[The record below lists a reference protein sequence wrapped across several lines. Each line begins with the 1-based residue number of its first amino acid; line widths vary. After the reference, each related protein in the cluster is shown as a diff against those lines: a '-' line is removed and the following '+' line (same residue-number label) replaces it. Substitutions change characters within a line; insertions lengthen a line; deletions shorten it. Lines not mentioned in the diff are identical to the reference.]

1 MKRYTLYTF
10 PALALLLAATACTQ
24 DDAGTLPDGT
34 QPLTL
39 TAAIEGSADTRATVD
54 NRWNGNETIALQVT
68 DGNGTE
74 WYDYTVDDK
83 GNLSGDYYWTNPS
96 SITVQGLYPNIMA
109 ESNDW
114 TWSVEEDQSSDAAY
128 QSGDLLCSESKI
140 VSFGQTSTLTFYH
153 QTAKVVVNIKQEGLP
168 TNIGVTADDIS
179 LTIGEGGILTMDG
192 TFTLPTEADS
202 DDRWLGTWETG
213 STKGSIKPHLA
224 TTPATGNFATYEAL
238 VIPQDVATGTKL
250 LTFTAEK
257 DGTSYGP
264 FYYTLKG
271 DAKWQA
277 GYVYTYDITIFHY
290 GLEVQVSESIDWG
303 TGTSGSGSII
313 LKDYTYDENTKT
325 YTVYSAEGLS
335 KWAEAANQDL
345 STNCTLMTDID
356 LSGKNWEPVAFGDDT
371 YYYTGI
377 FDGNGHTISNLTI
390 TKENLSWDDDCGM
403 FGLVGANATIKNL
416 TLENVS
422 LNTSVDEARF
432 PMLGIGALA
441 GANQGTISNC
451 NVSGNIST
459 NSEMYHVGGI
469 VGRMDS
475 GVIQYCH
482 SSASI
487 QGGNSTYVGG
497 VLGGEYA
504 TASVIKG
511 CSFSGS
517 ITSDRAVGGIAGYC
531 RFLND
536 MIGCYSVG
544 ELSNLSTTAYRTGG
558 VVGFLQF
565 NTTANACYWSNF
577 DGEGVGYCNEN
588 NQWDGAY
595 KVDGETITWL
605 TATQAMNEV
614 LGADAA
620 YHWYTASPDTPPTL
634 VPNN

>member
-1 MKRYTLYTF
+1 MKRYTLHTF
-10 PALALLLAATACTQ
+10 STLALLLAATACTQ
-24 DDAGTLPDGT
+24 DDVGTLPDGM
-34 QPLTL
+34 QPLML
-39 TAAIEGSADTRATVD
+39 TAAIEGNAETRATVD

-96 SITVQGLYPNIMA
+96 SITVQGLYPNIMVKN
-109 ESNDW
+109 NDW
-114 TWSVEEDQSSDAAY
+114 TWSVEEDQSSDEAY
-128 QSGDLLCSESKI
+128 QSGDLLCSESKA
-140 VSFGQTSTLTFYH
+140 VSFAQTPALTFYH

-168 TNIGVTADDIS
+168 TSIGATADNIS
-179 LTIGEGGILTMDG
+179 LTIGEGDILTMDG
-192 TFTLPTEADS
+192 SFSLPTAADS
-202 DDRWLGTWETG
+202 DDRWLGTWASG

-224 TTPATGNFATYEAL
+224 TTTETDNFATYEAF
-238 VIPQDVATGTKL
+238 VIPQSVAAGSRL
-250 LTFTAEK
+250 FTFTAEK

-264 FYYTLKG
+264 FYYTLKNNVN
-271 DAKWQA
+271 WNP
-277 GYVYTYDITIFHY
+277 GYVYTYDITVFHY
-290 GLEVQVSESIDWG
+290 GLEVQVSEGINWENG
-303 TGTSGSGSII
+303 ATGSGSIT
-313 LKDYTYDENTKT
+313 LKDYTYDESTKT
-325 YTVYSAEGLS
+325 YSVYTAEGLDA
-335 KWAEAANQDL
+335 WAEAANQDL

-356 LSGKNWEPVAFGDDT
+356 LSGVNWEPVAFGNYNT
-371 YYYTGI
+371 YYTGT

-390 TKENLSWDDDCGM
+390 TNLYFNYYCGM
-403 FGLVGANATIKNL
+403 FGSVGTNATIKNL

-422 LNTSVDEARF
+422 LNVSSNEGLAA
-432 PMLGIGALA
+432 IGALA
-441 GANQGTISNC
+441 GSNQGIISNC

-459 NSEMYHVGGI
+459 NSRLFYVGGI

-504 TASVIKG
+504 TATVIKG

-517 ITSDRAVGGIAGYC
+517 ITSDRAVGGVAGYC
-531 RFLND
+531 RFFND

-558 VVGFLQF
+558 VVGFLQI

-577 DGEGVGYCNEN
+577 DGVGVGYCNEN

-595 KVDGETITWL
+595 KVDGEAINWAQ
-605 TATQAMNEV
+605 ATEAMNAA
-614 LGADAA
+614 LGTDATYLWHTDA
-620 YHWYTASPDTPPTL
+620 PDTPPTL